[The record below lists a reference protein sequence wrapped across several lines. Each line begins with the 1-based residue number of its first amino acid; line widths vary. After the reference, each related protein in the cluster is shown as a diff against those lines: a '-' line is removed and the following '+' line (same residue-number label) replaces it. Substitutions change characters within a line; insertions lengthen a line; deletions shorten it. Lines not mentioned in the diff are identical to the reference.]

1 MEPMEQIK
9 LLQAIYA
16 GALADAVLRF
26 DREGVLERV
35 TQAKHAE
42 QMASGKARAAQLG
55 IASYDEVFGKL
66 SALMGCADWS
76 VSRDEQGGL
85 TATASRCMLCAFAK
99 RLGAQSPCNIYCLDP
114 MEGMVRG
121 LDQSVE
127 YRVEET
133 LFDGAQCRVR
143 IKQAQG

>member
-1 MEPMEQIK
+1 MEQMEQIK

-26 DREGVLERV
+26 GREGVLERV

-76 VSRDEQGGL
+76 VSRDEQGG
-85 TATASRCMLCAFAK
+85 ANRDRFA
-99 RLGAQSPCNIYCLDP
+99 LHAL
-114 MEGMVRG
+114 
-121 LDQSVE
+121 
-127 YRVEET
+127 RVCQKAWRAEPVQY
-133 LFDGAQCRVR
+133 LLP
-143 IKQAQG
+143 